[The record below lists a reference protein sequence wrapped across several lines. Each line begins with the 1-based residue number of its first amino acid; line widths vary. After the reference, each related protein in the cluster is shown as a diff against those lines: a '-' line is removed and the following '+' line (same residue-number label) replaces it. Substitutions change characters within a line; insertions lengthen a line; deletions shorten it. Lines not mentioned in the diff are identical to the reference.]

1 MRALFYVLAAAAP
14 FVAGSLYFH
23 FRGRLRF
30 RLRRQLQAER
40 TNHIGA
46 AAATGDRA
54 RAVLHN
60 ADAHR
65 CYEQRG
71 AGRQIEASRSITAG
85 AHQFTEIRIL
95 NALRAGSIDVKPEE
109 AVAMER
115 LLGAQGTSIPARLGL
130 PESATVDEQRAAM
143 LEQLAVW
150 QRRAEN
156 PLSSREVADAASE
169 VVRTCSGIYVQLQ
182 PQQAPQ

>member
-1 MRALFYVLAAAAP
+1 
-14 FVAGSLYFH
+14 VAGGEAL
-23 FRGRLRF
+23 GGEL
-30 RLRRQLQAER
+30 ER
-40 TNHIGA
+40 
-46 AAATGDRA
+46 
-54 RAVLHN
+54 
-60 ADAHR
+60 
-65 CYEQRG
+65 
-71 AGRQIEASRSITAG
+71 ITAG

-95 NALRAGSIDVKPEE
+95 NALRAGSIDVKPDE

-143 LEQLAVW
+143 LEQLATW

-182 PQQAPQ
+182 PPAPQQ